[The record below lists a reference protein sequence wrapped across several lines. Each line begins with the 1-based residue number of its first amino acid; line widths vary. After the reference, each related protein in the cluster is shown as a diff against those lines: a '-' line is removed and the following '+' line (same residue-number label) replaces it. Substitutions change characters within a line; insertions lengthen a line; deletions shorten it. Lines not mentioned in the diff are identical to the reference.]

1 MQLPVAVVPG
11 CRQTRL
17 LTLLALLSSLFLFA
31 LGSLWLSRTAHAA
44 PVSPTAPGSIAG
56 AVTNQAGVGLADIDI
71 RLWRDGDYSSTRR
84 TTTDANGNYRFAV
97 LAPGIYRVEFVDP
110 AGLYAF
116 QFYPAATTL
125 AEATLLFIAGDNL
138 TGIDTQLPV
147 GGVITGIVTGT
158 EGVVLA
164 QSQATLYRMLAPGEW
179 REWQRSEFTTTSSF
193 RYGGLATGHYRLCA
207 LGHAW
212 TVGSFVECYDD
223 GYYDTATP
231 IAVTAGMT
239 TADISILLGNHIRDT
254 QVKGRVTD
262 ESGNP
267 LAQIA
272 IQSYAAD
279 NPVDPLGSVPSN
291 AHGEYRLNFMQGGH
305 YILRIV
311 DPAGVYAPE
320 YYDNVQ
326 TSAAATIFYLRDDSF
341 VDGINISLTLA
352 AHITGTVLIANQ
364 APPDVGSVIA
374 LQQVNGVW
382 QLAAQAP
389 IDPKTGGYDLA
400 GLTTGTYYLIARGHL
415 GGDAFQSATDYADGR
430 PVTVATGERK
440 AQINF
445 SLGDNAYEGFIAGT
459 VSIAGQPAAGMRV
472 ELYRRQDYP
481 VFQQAPIYYVASDS
495 NGRYRFES
503 LLAGHYFLRFADPKG
518 NYAATYYPD
527 QLTPGAATTLA
538 VSNTVGHLDVS
549 TTLLPAGFIRG
560 RITRYDGQP
569 VAGAIITPYLGAIR
583 FAASPHQTTSDAQGN
598 YRITGLAAGNYYV
611 QVAENGVYFG
621 PDGSVFE
628 PAKFYGGTSDPN
640 SAVAVPVQAG
650 KTTTNI
656 NMILGPEAV
665 VQLPLIQR

>member
-11 CRQTRL
+11 CRQPRL
-17 LTLLALLSSLFLFA
+17 LALLALLSSLFLLA
-31 LGSLWLSRTAHAA
+31 LGTLWLSRTTYAA

-56 AVTNQAGVGLADIDI
+56 AVTNQAGAGLADIDVH
-71 RLWRDGDYSSTRR
+71 LLRDGETYPTRR

-97 LAPGIYRVEFVDP
+97 LAPGVYRVEFVDP
-110 AGLYAF
+110 AEIYAF

-125 AEATLLFIAGDNL
+125 ADATLLFIAGDNR
-138 TGIDTQLPV
+138 TGIDTVLPM
-147 GGVITGIVTGT
+147 GGVITGIITGT
-158 EGVVLA
+158 DGVQLGGI
-164 QSQATLYRMLAPGEW
+164 QRRLHRLLAPGEW
-179 REWQRSEFTTTSSF
+179 QQWQLSEFTTTATF
-193 RYGGLATGHYRLCA
+193 RYGGLATGNYQLCA
-207 LGHAW
+207 LSNAPGA
-212 TVGSFVECYDD
+212 GAFAECYDD
-223 GYYDTATP
+223 GDDNTATP
-231 IAVTAGMT
+231 IAVTAGIT
-239 TADISILLGNHIRDT
+239 TPNIDILLGNHVLYT

-262 ESGNP
+262 EAGQP

-272 IQSYAAD
+272 IQSYAAEQ
-279 NPVDPLGSVPSN
+279 PVEPLGSAESSTQ
-291 AHGEYRLNFMQGGH
+291 GEYRLNFMQGGH

-320 YYDNVQ
+320 YYNNVQ
-326 TSAAATIFYLRDDSF
+326 TRAAATIFYLRDDSF

-374 LQQVNGVW
+374 LQQVNSVW

-400 GLTTGTYYLIARGHL
+400 GLTTGTYYLIARGRL
-415 GGDAFQSATDYADGR
+415 GGDAFQSATDEADGR
-430 PVTVATGERK
+430 PVTVTTGERK
-440 AQINF
+440 AQVNF

-472 ELYRRQDYP
+472 ELYRRLEYP
-481 VFQQAPIYYVASDS
+481 VFQHVPIYYVSSDS

-503 LLAGHYFLRFADPKG
+503 LLTGRYFLRFADPTG
-518 NYAATYYPD
+518 TYAATYYPD

-538 VSNTVGHLDVS
+538 VSNTVGHLEVS

-569 VAGAIITPYLGAIR
+569 VAGALITPYLGAIR
-583 FAASPHQTTSDAQGN
+583 FAAHLHQTTSDAQGN

-611 QVAENGVYFG
+611 QVAESGVYFG

-650 KTTTNI
+650 NTTANI